1 MRGKLKFSFLLI
13 LSVLLLGCTKSTKEI
28 ESRKENTNDNITDIS
43 NETTIEIEDHISIV
57 EFKKNDVDLNG
68 YELKQTVK
76 EDINND
82 VIEDTIE
89 LWTYSEGVFYSESG
103 YIRILEGNTD
113 EVLTNIKCGMG
124 SYEIKSIA
132 DINGDK
138 VKDICISCN
147 GGGNAVSW
155 SEIYEYKDKEYSM
168 LDLYNQVLSSNME
181 VKPDYNFCYYAMDKD
196 TLLYTGIQIPED
208 KREKYINVIYDEYG
222 APLRD
227 YTMLGSSLP
236 CELKDID
243 NDGVSEVLNTF
254 LVSGDCHADTLLKVV
269 KIIKYIDGEYKLIAI
284 QQDDSPLEEVNTN
297 LSIDEI
303 IDLLYEECNFNRD
316 TVKLKV
322 PKEGS
327 ASKELVDKIK
337 DKYYYFFCS
346 DCFDG
351 VNYANRD
358 YLIMVDK
365 DTLQTYKYSST
376 GEITPFISD

>member
-1 MRGKLKFSFLLI
+1 
-13 LSVLLLGCTKSTKEI
+13 
-28 ESRKENTNDNITDIS
+28 
-43 NETTIEIEDHISIV
+43 
-57 EFKKNDVDLNG
+57 
-68 YELKQTVK
+68 
-76 EDINND
+76 
-82 VIEDTIE
+82 
-89 LWTYSEGVFYSESG
+89 
-103 YIRILEGNTD
+103 
-113 EVLTNIKCGMG
+113 
-124 SYEIKSIA
+124 
-132 DINGDK
+132 
-138 VKDICISCN
+138 
-147 GGGNAVSW
+147 
-155 SEIYEYKDKEYSM
+155 M

-208 KREKYINVIYDEYG
+208 KREKYINVIYDAYG

-303 IDLLYEECNFNRD
+303 IDLLYEKCNFNRD

>member
-28 ESRKENTNDNITDIS
+28 ENRKEDTNDNITDIS

-168 LDLYNQVLSSNME
+168 L
-181 VKPDYNFCYYAMDKD
+181 
-196 TLLYTGIQIPED
+196 
-208 KREKYINVIYDEYG
+208 
-222 APLRD
+222 
-227 YTMLGSSLP
+227 
-236 CELKDID
+236 
-243 NDGVSEVLNTF
+243 
-254 LVSGDCHADTLLKVV
+254 
-269 KIIKYIDGEYKLIAI
+269 IAI

-303 IDLLYEECNFNRD
+303 IDLLYEKCNFNRD

-365 DTLQTYKYSST
+365 DTLQTYKYSSM

>member
-1 MRGKLKFSFLLI
+1 MIGKLKFSFLLI

-28 ESRKENTNDNITDIS
+28 ENRKEDTNDNITDIS
-43 NETTIEIEDHISIV
+43 NETTIEIEDDISIV

-82 VIEDTIE
+82 GIEDTIE

-147 GGGNAVSW
+147 DGGNAVSW
-155 SEIYEYKDKEYSM
+155 SEIYEYRDKVYSM

-181 VKPDYNFCYYAMDKD
+181 IKPDYNFCYYAMDKD

-208 KREKYINVIYDEYG
+208 KREKYINVIYDAYG

-365 DTLQTYKYSST
+365 DTLQTYKYSSM

>member
-147 GGGNAVSW
+147 VGGNAVSW

-181 VKPDYNFCYYAMDKD
+181 IKPDYNFCYYAMDKD

-208 KREKYINVIYDEYG
+208 KRAKYINVIYDEYG
-222 APLRD
+222 APLRE

-303 IDLLYEECNFNRD
+303 IDLLYEKCNFNSD